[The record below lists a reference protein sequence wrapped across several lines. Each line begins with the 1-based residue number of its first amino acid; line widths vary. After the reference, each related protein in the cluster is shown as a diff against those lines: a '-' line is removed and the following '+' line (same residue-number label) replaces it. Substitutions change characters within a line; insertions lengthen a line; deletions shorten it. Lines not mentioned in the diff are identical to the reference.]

1 MNARLVLEDGM
12 VYHGKSFGA
21 GKDLFGEIVFN
32 TSMSGYQEII
42 TDPSYAGQVVMM
54 TYPHIGNYGINSED
68 MESDRPSLNGFIV
81 KELCEFPS
89 NYRSEQ
95 SLDEFLKSHGITGLQ
110 GIDTRAV
117 TRRIREVG
125 AMRCM
130 IAVSDLP
137 DKDLIEM
144 VKNSAQMEG
153 TELASSVSSGKVEHV
168 GETNAKFKVA
178 LIHYG
183 MKGNIAKEL
192 IKRECS
198 LTIFPAKATA
208 SEILESNPDG
218 VMLSNGP
225 GDPAAVKYAIDTI
238 KELIGKKIPIFG
250 ICLGHQLLAHALG
263 AKTYKLKF
271 GHRGANHPVLDKST
285 GKVEITTQ
293 NHGFSVLP
301 DSLGDDVE
309 ISHLNL
315 NDGTV
320 EGLRH
325 KELPVF
331 SVQYHPEAAPGPHDS
346 RHLFD
351 RFIEMMEKE
360 G

>member
-1 MNARLVLEDGM
+1 MNARLILEDGM
-12 VYHGKSFGA
+12 VYHGKLFGA
-21 GKDLFGEIVFN
+21 AEDVFGEIVFN
-32 TSMSGYQEII
+32 TSMTGYQEII

-54 TYPHIGNYGINSED
+54 TYPHIGNYGMNSID
-68 MESDRPSLNGFIV
+68 MESEIPSLNGLIV

-125 AMRCM
+125 VMRCM
-130 IAVSDLP
+130 ITSSELP
-137 DKDLIEM
+137 DKDLVEK
-144 VKNSAQMEG
+144 VNASARMEG
-153 TELASSVSSGKVEHV
+153 LELASSVSLERVKSV
-168 GETNAKFKVA
+168 GEANAKYKVA

-192 IKRECS
+192 IKRDCS
-198 LTIFPAKATA
+198 LLIYPADVTA
-208 SEILESNPDG
+208 SELLDKQPDG

-238 KELIGKKIPIFG
+238 KQMLGKVPIFG
-250 ICLGHQLLAHALG
+250 ICLGHQLLAHAMG
-263 AKTYKLKF
+263 GETFKLKF

-293 NHGFSVLP
+293 NHGFSVSP
-301 DSLGDDVE
+301 ESLSDDIE
-309 ISHLNL
+309 ITHVNL

-325 KELPVF
+325 KKLPVF
-331 SVQYHPEAAPGPHDS
+331 SIQYHPEAAPGPHDS
-346 RHLFD
+346 KYHFD
-351 RFIEMMEKE
+351 RFIDLMENKV
-360 G
+360 

>member
-1 MNARLVLEDGM
+1 MKARLVLEDGM

-68 MESDRPSLNGFIV
+68 MESDRPFLSGFIV

-95 SLDEFLKSHGITGLQ
+95 SLDEFLKTHGITGLQ

-117 TRRIREVG
+117 TRRIREIG

-137 DKDLIEM
+137 DKDLIEK
-144 VKNSAQMEG
+144 VRNSAQMEG
-153 TELASSVSSGKVEHV
+153 AELVSSVSSGKVETI

-192 IKRECS
+192 IKRGCS
-198 LTIFPAKATA
+198 LTIFPAKVTA

-218 VMLSNGP
+218 IMLSNGP

-301 DSLGDDVE
+301 ESLSDDVE
-309 ISHLNL
+309 LTHLNL

-325 KELPVF
+325 KNLPLF

-346 RHLFD
+346 RYLFD
-351 RFIEMMEKE
+351 RFIDMMDKE
-360 G
+360 A

>member
-1 MNARLVLEDGM
+1 MNARLILEDGM
-12 VYHGKSFGA
+12 IYHGKPFGA
-21 GKDLFGEIVFN
+21 DEDVFGEIVFN
-32 TSMSGYQEII
+32 TSMTGYQEII

-54 TYPHIGNYGINSED
+54 TYPHIGNYGINSID
-68 MESDRPSLNGFIV
+68 MESEIPSLNGLIV

-130 IAVSDLP
+130 ITSSELP
-137 DKDLIEM
+137 DKDLVEK
-144 VKNSAQMEG
+144 VNASARMEG
-153 TELASSVSSGKVEHV
+153 SELASSVSLESVKSV
-168 GETNAKFKVA
+168 GETNAKYKVA

-192 IKRECS
+192 IKRDCS
-198 LTIFPAKATA
+198 LLIYPANVTA
-208 SEILESNPDG
+208 SELLDKQPDG

-238 KELIGKKIPIFG
+238 KQMLGKVPIFG
-250 ICLGHQLLAHALG
+250 ICLGHQLLAHAMG
-263 AKTYKLKF
+263 GETFKLKF

-301 DSLGDDVE
+301 ESLSDDVE
-309 ISHLNL
+309 ITHVNL

-325 KELPVF
+325 KKLPVF
-331 SVQYHPEAAPGPHDS
+331 SIQYHPEAAPGPHDS
-346 RHLFD
+346 RYHFD
-351 RFIEMMEKE
+351 RFIDLMENKD
-360 G
+360 

>member
-1 MNARLVLEDGM
+1 
-12 VYHGKSFGA
+12 
-21 GKDLFGEIVFN
+21 
-32 TSMSGYQEII
+32 
-42 TDPSYAGQVVMM
+42 GQVVMM
-54 TYPHIGNYGINSED
+54 TYPHIGNYGINSID
-68 MESDRPSLNGFIV
+68 MESDTPSLNGFIV

-89 NYRSEQ
+89 NFRSEQ
-95 SLDEFLKSHGITGLQ
+95 SLDEFLISHGITGLQ

-117 TRRIREVG
+117 TKRIREVG

-130 IAVSDLP
+130 ITFSDLP
-137 DKDLIEM
+137 DEELVEK
-144 VKNSAQMEG
+144 VKTSVRMEG
-153 TELASSVSSGKVEHV
+153 SELVSSVSSGSVEPV
-168 GETNAKFKVA
+168 GEANAKYKVA

-183 MKGNIAKEL
+183 MKGNIATEL
-192 IKRECS
+192 VKRDCS
-198 LTIFPAKATA
+198 LMIYPAKVTA
-208 SEILESNPDG
+208 SAILESNPDG

-238 KELIGKKIPIFG
+238 KMLLGKVPIFG

-301 DSLGDDVE
+301 ESLGDDVE
-309 ISHLNL
+309 ITHLNL

-346 RHLFD
+346 KYLFD
-351 RFIEMMEKE
+351 RFIEMMDKE
-360 G
+360 A

>member
-1 MNARLVLEDGM
+1 MNARLILEDGM
-12 VYHGKSFGA
+12 VYHGKPFGA
-21 GKDLFGEIVFN
+21 DNDVFGEIVFN
-32 TSMSGYQEII
+32 TSMTGYQEII

-54 TYPHIGNYGINSED
+54 TYPHIGNYGINSID
-68 MESDRPSLNGFIV
+68 MESEIPSLNGFIV

-130 IAVSDLP
+130 ITFSDLP
-137 DKDLIEM
+137 DEDLVEK
-144 VKNSAQMEG
+144 VNASAQMEG
-153 TELASSVSSGKVEHV
+153 SELASSVSLKSVKSV
-168 GETNAKFKVA
+168 GEANAKYKVA

-183 MKGNIAKEL
+183 MKGNIAREL
-192 IKRECS
+192 VKRDCS
-198 LTIFPAKATA
+198 LLIYPADVTA
-208 SEILESNPDG
+208 SELLDKQPDG

-238 KELIGKKIPIFG
+238 KQMLGKVPIFG
-250 ICLGHQLLAHALG
+250 ICLGHQLLAHAMG
-263 AKTYKLKF
+263 GETFKLKF

-301 DSLGDDVE
+301 ESLSDDVE
-309 ISHLNL
+309 ITHVNL

-325 KELPVF
+325 KNLPVF
-331 SVQYHPEAAPGPHDS
+331 SIQYHPEAAPGPHDS
-346 RHLFD
+346 RYHFD
-351 RFIEMMEKE
+351 RFIDLMENRA
-360 G
+360 

>member
-1 MNARLVLEDGM
+1 
-12 VYHGKSFGA
+12 
-21 GKDLFGEIVFN
+21 
-32 TSMSGYQEII
+32 
-42 TDPSYAGQVVMM
+42 M
-54 TYPHIGNYGINSED
+54 TYPHIGNYGMNSID
-68 MESDRPSLNGFIV
+68 MESEIPSLNGLIV

-117 TRRIREVG
+117 TRRIREAG

-130 IAVSDLP
+130 ITSSELP
-137 DKDLIEM
+137 DKDLVEK
-144 VKNSAQMEG
+144 VNASAQMEG
-153 TELASSVSSGKVEHV
+153 SELASSVSLERVKSV
-168 GETNAKFKVA
+168 GEANAKYKVA

-192 IKRECS
+192 IKRDCS
-198 LTIFPAKATA
+198 LLIYPADVTA
-208 SEILESNPDG
+208 SELLDKQPDG

-238 KELIGKKIPIFG
+238 KQMLGKVPIFG
-250 ICLGHQLLAHALG
+250 ICLGHQLLAHAMG
-263 AKTYKLKF
+263 GETFKLKF

-293 NHGFSVLP
+293 NHGFSVSP
-301 DSLGDDVE
+301 ESLSDDIE
-309 ISHLNL
+309 ITHVNL

-325 KELPVF
+325 KKLPVF
-331 SVQYHPEAAPGPHDS
+331 SIQYHPEAAPGPHDS
-346 RHLFD
+346 KYHFD
-351 RFIEMMEKE
+351 RFIDLMENKV
-360 G
+360 

>member
-1 MNARLVLEDGM
+1 MNARLILEDGG

-21 GKDLFGEIVFN
+21 DKDVFGEIVFN

-54 TYPHIGNYGINSED
+54 TYPHIGNYGINSFD
-68 MESDRPSLNGFIV
+68 MESDTPSLNGFIV

-95 SLDEFLKSHGITGLQ
+95 SLDEFLKSHDITGLQ

-117 TRRIREVG
+117 TRRIREAG

-130 IAVSDLP
+130 ITFSDLP
-137 DKDLIEM
+137 DKEM
-144 VKNSAQMEG
+144 VEKVNASPQMEG
-153 TELASSVSSGKVEHV
+153 SELASSVSLKSVNFV
-168 GETNAKFKVA
+168 GEANAKYKVA

-183 MKGNIAKEL
+183 MKGNIANEL
-192 IKRECS
+192 VKRDCS
-198 LTIFPAKATA
+198 LMIYPANVTA
-208 SEILESNPDG
+208 SELLDKQPDG

-225 GDPAAVKYAIDTI
+225 GDPAAVEYAIDTI
-238 KELIGKKIPIFG
+238 KELLGRVPIFG
-250 ICLGHQLLAHALG
+250 ICLGHQLLAHAMG
-263 AKTYKLKF
+263 GETFKLKF

-293 NHGFSVLP
+293 NHGFSVSP
-301 DSLGDDVE
+301 ESLSDDVE
-309 ISHLNL
+309 ITHLNL

-346 RHLFD
+346 RYLFD
-351 RFIEMMEKE
+351 RFIDLMESKA
-360 G
+360 

>member
-1 MNARLVLEDGM
+1 MKARLILEDGM
-12 VYHGKSFGA
+12 VYHGRPFGA
-21 GKDLFGEIVFN
+21 DKDIFGEIVFN

-54 TYPHIGNYGINSED
+54 TYPHIGNYGINSID
-68 MESDRPSLNGFIV
+68 MESEIPSLNGLIV

-130 IAVSDLP
+130 ITFSDLT
-137 DKDLIEM
+137 DKDLVEK
-144 VKNSAQMEG
+144 VNASAQMEG
-153 TELASSVSSGKVEHV
+153 SELASSVSLERVKSV
-168 GETNAKFKVA
+168 GEADAKYKVA

-192 IKRECS
+192 VKRECS
-198 LTIFPAKATA
+198 LLIYPANVTA
-208 SEILESNPDG
+208 SELLDNQPDG

-225 GDPAAVKYAIDTI
+225 GDPSAVKYAIDTI
-238 KELIGKKIPIFG
+238 KQLLGKVPIFG
-250 ICLGHQLLAHALG
+250 ICLGHQLLAHAMG
-263 AKTYKLKF
+263 GETFKLKF

-301 DSLGDDVE
+301 ESLSDDVE
-309 ISHLNL
+309 ITHVNL

-325 KELPVF
+325 KKLPVF
-331 SVQYHPEAAPGPHDS
+331 SIQYHPEAAPGPHDS
-346 RHLFD
+346 KYHFD
-351 RFIEMMEKE
+351 RFIDLMENKA
-360 G
+360 

>member
-1 MNARLVLEDGM
+1 MNARLILEDGG

-21 GKDLFGEIVFN
+21 DKDLFGEIVFN

-54 TYPHIGNYGINSED
+54 TYPHIGNYGINSAD
-68 MESDRPSLNGFIV
+68 MESDAPSLNGLIV

-130 IAVSDLP
+130 ISVSDLP
-137 DKDLIEM
+137 DKELIEK

-153 TELASSVSSGKVEHV
+153 AELASSVSSGKVETI

-192 IKRECS
+192 IKRGCS

-218 VMLSNGP
+218 IMLSNGP

-301 DSLGDDVE
+301 ESLSDDVE
-309 ISHLNL
+309 LTHLNL

-325 KELPVF
+325 KNLPLF

-346 RHLFD
+346 RYLFD
-351 RFIEMMEKE
+351 RFIDMMDKE
-360 G
+360 A

>member
-1 MNARLVLEDGM
+1 M
-12 VYHGKSFGA
+12 VYHGKLFGA
-21 GKDLFGEIVFN
+21 AEDVFGEIVFN
-32 TSMSGYQEII
+32 TSMTGYQEII

-54 TYPHIGNYGINSED
+54 TYPHIGNYGMNSID
-68 MESDRPSLNGFIV
+68 MESEIPSLNGLIV

-125 AMRCM
+125 VMRCM
-130 IAVSDLP
+130 ITSSELP
-137 DKDLIEM
+137 DKDLVEK
-144 VKNSAQMEG
+144 VNASARMEG
-153 TELASSVSSGKVEHV
+153 LELASSVSLERVKSV
-168 GETNAKFKVA
+168 GEANAKYKVA

-192 IKRECS
+192 IKRDCS
-198 LTIFPAKATA
+198 LLIYPADVTA
-208 SEILESNPDG
+208 SELLDKQPDG

-238 KELIGKKIPIFG
+238 KQMLGKVPIFG
-250 ICLGHQLLAHALG
+250 ICLGHQLLAHAMG
-263 AKTYKLKF
+263 GETFKLKF

-293 NHGFSVLP
+293 NHGFSVSP
-301 DSLGDDVE
+301 ESLSDDIE
-309 ISHLNL
+309 ITHVNL

-325 KELPVF
+325 KKLPVF
-331 SVQYHPEAAPGPHDS
+331 SIQYHPEAAPGPHDS
-346 RHLFD
+346 KYHFD
-351 RFIEMMEKE
+351 RFIDLMENKV
-360 G
+360 